1 MGSGPGPERIG
12 SGRHRLCGARVL
24 LQPRSEMHPGM
35 SALPKFFVCFDSRL
49 SYPLE
54 RELPL
59 QTTCFAGRIT
69 ICAPTLSLIPEPNG
83 VSCNGLVY

>member
-35 SALPKFFVCFDSRL
+35 SALPQFFVCCDSRF
-49 SYPLE
+49 SCPHGW
-54 RELPL
+54 ELPL
-59 QTTCFAGRIT
+59 QTTYFARRIT
-69 ICAPTLSLIPEPNG
+69 KYAPTLSLSPEPNG
-83 VSCNGLVY
+83 APTIV